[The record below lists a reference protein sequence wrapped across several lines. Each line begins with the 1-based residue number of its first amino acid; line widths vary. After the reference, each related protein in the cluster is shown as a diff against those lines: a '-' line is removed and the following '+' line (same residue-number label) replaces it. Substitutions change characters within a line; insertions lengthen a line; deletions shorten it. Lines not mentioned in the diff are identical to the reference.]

1 MSMNHY
7 ITVYSIIL
15 IGSAETKLMT
25 LLTCLRVAKTACKD
39 FKMEEKFSAVLINA
53 MHHGDEQVGDV
64 CCV

>member
-1 MSMNHY
+1 
-7 ITVYSIIL
+7 
-15 IGSAETKLMT
+15 MT